1 MRKRI
6 FVPVIV
12 AVLVL
17 STIGLAALSVQAITT
32 LKESNTQLA
41 GLKETITALKNDM
54 ASMRTITSGISAGQV
69 ASVAELVTL
78 VNPAVVR
85 IDVAGAGFKGVGSG
99 FIVDVSGFV
108 LTNQHVIADATSIS
122 VTLASGD
129 SYTATVTDSD
139 ANRDLALIKMMST
152 RMDFPVIELG
162 SASDAHVGDT
172 VLIGGFPLG
181 LELAGPATFTQG
193 IVSAIRTI
201 DGLTYIQ
208 TDASINPGNSGG
220 PVIDMHG
227 FLLGLC
233 VAAVTDPNITVA
245 GLGLA
250 IPVGDVLAFIDSGR
264 VECTSCHYTISEGS
278 EVEQFTLCRRS
289 HSYIA

>member
-6 FVPVIV
+6 IIPVIV
-12 AVLVL
+12 GVLVL
-17 STIGLAALSVQAITT
+17 STIGLAVLSVQAIAT
-32 LKESNTQLA
+32 LKESNSQLA
-41 GLKETITALKNDM
+41 GLNETVTALKNDM
-54 ASMRTITSGISAGQV
+54 AAMRTITSGISTNQGESI
-69 ASVAELVTL
+69 ASLVTL
-78 VNPAVVR
+78 VSPAVVR
-85 IDVAGAGFKGVGSG
+85 IDVSSASFTGVGSG

-108 LTNQHVIADATSIS
+108 LTNQHVIADATSIK

-162 SASDAHVGDT
+162 SASDAHVGDA

-181 LELAGPATFTQG
+181 LELAGLATFTQG

-233 VAAVTDPNITVA
+233 VAAVQVPEFSVQ

-264 VECTSCHYTISEGS
+264 VECTSCHYTIK
-278 EVEQFTLCRRS
+278 
-289 HSYIA
+289 